1 MGSLF
6 STVRTPSKEELEMAL
21 TKAQQIVDSNP
32 VVVFRSI
39 FTFLLS
45 FKLLSEEKEKP
56 QFFNFIKWI
65 LHPFIWEIGCSL
77 LIICRAKFGWIV
89 FIFWFYQATNTWSDS
104 CFFFF
109 FFIIG
114 SKSYCGYCRRI
125 KQLLTQVGA
134 TFKVIELD
142 EEGKVFNFCYVILSS
157 IISFVSS

>member
-56 QFFNFIKWI
+56 QFFNFIK
-65 LHPFIWEIGCSL
+65 
-77 LIICRAKFGWIV
+77 
-89 FIFWFYQATNTWSDS
+89 
-104 CFFFF
+104 
-109 FFIIG
+109 
-114 SKSYCGYCRRI
+114 
-125 KQLLTQVGA
+125 
-134 TFKVIELD
+134 
-142 EEGKVFNFCYVILSS
+142 
-157 IISFVSS
+157 